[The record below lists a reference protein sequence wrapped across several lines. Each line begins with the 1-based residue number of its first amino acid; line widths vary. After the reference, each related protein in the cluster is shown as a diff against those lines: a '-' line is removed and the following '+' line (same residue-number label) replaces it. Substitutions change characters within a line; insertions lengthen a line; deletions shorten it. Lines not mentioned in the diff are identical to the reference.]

1 MSVQRERVAARP
13 LPLAREPVAQRLD
26 VNNRHD
32 VVPDI
37 SLEIGK
43 QLLRRGEAIRSLSV
57 AVMSMITR
65 SRFVVVAQ
73 MPARPRCISGAVA
86 PTCAGSECGDGGRPK
101 DRGMKENRMIGVQR
115 RGSLLAML
123 MAPSA
128 LWAQSATPPTR
139 AASEIVGWV
148 VDAVG
153 KPIGDAEVLIAGTPR
168 STRSDARGVWRFT
181 NPPTGPH
188 VVLAREIGY
197 VPYAREV
204 IMGRATNDTL
214 TLLLRRYPR
223 TLSTVEVTARANA
236 ATASA
241 VAQGERL
248 IQMRV
253 GAGRLYTRDYI
264 LETRPYSIAEL
275 VQGVP
280 GMTIQRLRGNGTDGE
295 VVATISRN
303 RGGASGT
310 QGVGNDGFSNP
321 CPMQFFLDTSPIEGD
336 QVGRLDPSMFRSV
349 EVYPMN
355 VVIPGLPQ
363 RGDRCGAIVI
373 NSFRR

>member
-1 MSVQRERVAARP
+1 M
-13 LPLAREPVAQRLD
+13 
-26 VNNRHD
+26 
-32 VVPDI
+32 
-37 SLEIGK
+37 
-43 QLLRRGEAIRSLSV
+43 RRASV
-57 AVMSMITR
+57 ALALLIVPSLLHAQTR
-65 SRFVVVAQ
+65 S
-73 MPARPRCISGAVA
+73 PRSR
-86 PTCAGSECGDGGRPK
+86 D
-101 DRGMKENRMIGVQR
+101 
-115 RGSLLAML
+115 
-123 MAPSA
+123 
-128 LWAQSATPPTR
+128 
-139 AASEIVGWV
+139 EIVGWV
-148 VDAVG
+148 VDAAG
-153 KPIGDAEVLIAGTPR
+153 KPMGDAEVLIAGTTFT
-168 STRSDARGVWRFT
+168 TRSDARGFWRIAD
-181 NPPTGPH
+181 PPTGPH
-188 VVLAREIGY
+188 VVLARQIGY
-197 VPYAREV
+197 VPYQREV
-204 IMGRATNDTL
+204 VVGRAANDTL
-214 TLLLRRYPR
+214 SLLLRRYPR
-223 TLSTVEVTARANA
+223 TLSTVEVTARSNS

-241 VAQGERL
+241 VAQGQRL

-303 RGGASGT
+303 RGGASGN
-310 QGVGNDGFSNP
+310 QGVGNDGLSNA

>member
-1 MSVQRERVAARP
+1 MGRPHCILRVAALQCAMRP
-13 LPLAREPVAQRLD
+13 LTEL
-26 VNNRHD
+26 RH
-32 VVPDI
+32 I
-37 SLEIGK
+37 A
-43 QLLRRGEAIRSLSV
+43 RRGDSDTDWIRVRRAGVALALLIGPSV
-57 AVMSMITR
+57 LRAQTAASR
-65 SRFVVVAQ
+65 SR
-73 MPARPRCISGAVA
+73 
-86 PTCAGSECGDGGRPK
+86 D
-101 DRGMKENRMIGVQR
+101 
-115 RGSLLAML
+115 
-123 MAPSA
+123 
-128 LWAQSATPPTR
+128 
-139 AASEIVGWV
+139 EIVGWV
-148 VDAVG
+148 VDAAG
-153 KPIGDAEVLIAGTPR
+153 KPMMDAEVLIAGTSH
-168 STRSDARGVWRFT
+168 STRSDARGFWRLID
-181 NPPTGPH
+181 PPTGAR
-188 VVLAREIGY
+188 VVLARQIGY

-204 IMGRATNDTL
+204 IVGRANNDTL
-214 TLLLRRYPR
+214 SLLLRRYPR
-223 TLSTVEVTARANA
+223 TLSTVEVTAKANA
-236 ATASA
+236 ASASA

-295 VVATISRN
+295 IVATISRN

-310 QGVGNDGFSNP
+310 QGVGNDGFSNA
-321 CPMQFFLDTSPIEGD
+321 CPMQFFLDTTPIEGD
-336 QVGRLDPSMFRSV
+336 QVGRLDPTMFRSV

>member
-1 MSVQRERVAARP
+1 MTCVRRAGVALALLIAPCALAAQREP
-13 LPLAREPVAQRLD
+13 P
-26 VNNRHD
+26 
-32 VVPDI
+32 
-37 SLEIGK
+37 
-43 QLLRRGEAIRSLSV
+43 
-57 AVMSMITR
+57 R
-65 SRFVVVAQ
+65 SR
-73 MPARPRCISGAVA
+73 
-86 PTCAGSECGDGGRPK
+86 D
-101 DRGMKENRMIGVQR
+101 
-115 RGSLLAML
+115 
-123 MAPSA
+123 
-128 LWAQSATPPTR
+128 
-139 AASEIVGWV
+139 EIVGWV

-153 KPIGDAEVLIAGTPR
+153 KPMGDAEVLLAGTTFT
-168 STRSDARGVWRFT
+168 TRSDVRGFWRIG

-188 VVLAREIGY
+188 VVLARQIGY
-197 VPYAREV
+197 VPYAREMIV
-204 IMGRATNDTL
+204 GRATSDTL
-214 TLLLRRYPR
+214 SLLLRRYPR
-223 TLSTVEVTARANA
+223 TLSTVEVTARANS

-241 VAQGERL
+241 VAQGQRL

-253 GAGRLYTRDYI
+253 GAGRLYTREYI

-280 GMTIQRLRGNGTDGE
+280 GLSIQRLRGNGTDGE

-303 RGGASGT
+303 RGGASGS
-310 QGVGNDGFSNP
+310 QGVGNDGFSNS

-336 QVGRLDPSMFRSV
+336 QVGRLDPSTFRSV

>member
-1 MSVQRERVAARP
+1 MKTTAGRGGWFGWPVGVLLSFPGV
-13 LPLAREPVAQRLD
+13 LVAQDR
-26 VNNRHD
+26 
-32 VVPDI
+32 PTT
-37 SLEIGK
+37 
-43 QLLRRGEAIRSLSV
+43 ARS
-57 AVMSMITR
+57 
-65 SRFVVVAQ
+65 
-73 MPARPRCISGAVA
+73 
-86 PTCAGSECGDGGRPK
+86 
-101 DRGMKENRMIGVQR
+101 
-115 RGSLLAML
+115 
-123 MAPSA
+123 
-128 LWAQSATPPTR
+128 
-139 AASEIVGWV
+139 ASELVGWV

-153 KPIGDAEVLIAGTPR
+153 KPMPDAEVVIAG
-168 STRSDARGVWRFT
+168 SSQSVRSDARGFWRMA
-181 NPPTGPH
+181 NPRTGPH
-188 VVLAREIGY
+188 VVLARQIGY

-204 IMGRATNDTL
+204 IVGRGGNDTL

-223 TLSTVEVTARANA
+223 TLSTVEVTAQSKA

-253 GAGRLYTRDYI
+253 SAGRLYTREYI

-280 GMTIQRLRGNGTDGE
+280 GLNIQRQRGNGAEGE
-295 VVATISRN
+295 IVATISRN
-303 RGGASGT
+303 RGGANGT
-310 QGVGNDGFSNP
+310 QGVGNDGLSNA
-321 CPMQFFLDTSPIEGD
+321 CPMQFFLDTSPIEGA
-336 QVGRLDPSMFRSV
+336 QVGRLDPATFRSV